1 MSTQTI
7 TMETGSAR
15 RAVLPVGD
23 RPPRAGG
30 LSASIAFGWRA
41 LLKLKHVP
49 LQLFDVIVHPVV
61 FTLLFT
67 FLFGGAVAGSTGRYL
82 QYVVPGILAMTLLV
96 TTGYIGSA
104 LSIDISKGVFDRFR
118 SLPVWRPSVLV
129 GAVLGDLVRYAI
141 AAAGVVLFGL
151 ALGFRPE
158 GGPLGVLAGVL
169 LALVFSFSL
178 AWLWT
183 LLGLVMRTSNA
194 VLGVTQAVLYPLAF
208 FSNIFAVPASLP
220 GWLRAFVD
228 VNPVTHLVTAVRG
241 LMAGTATTG
250 QVGWV
255 LLASAAL
262 TVVFAPLAMR
272 RYRRL

>member
-7 TMETGSAR
+7 TMEAGNVH

-23 RPPRAGG
+23 RPPRAGA

-41 LLKLKHVP
+41 LLKIKHVP

-118 SLPVWRPSVLV
+118 SMPVWRPSVLV

-151 ALGFRPE
+151 ALGFRPA
-158 GGPLGVLAGVL
+158 GGPVGVLAGVL

-220 GWLRAFVD
+220 SWLRAFVD

-241 LMAGTATTG
+241 LMAGTATVG

>member
-7 TMETGSAR
+7 TMEAGNAH

-23 RPPRAGG
+23 RPPRAGA

-41 LLKLKHVP
+41 LLKIKHVP

-141 AAAGVVLFGL
+141 ASAGVVLFGL

-158 GGPLGVLAGVL
+158 GGPVGVLAGVL

-208 FSNIFAVPASLP
+208 FSNIFAMPASLP
-220 GWLRAFVD
+220 SWLRAFVD